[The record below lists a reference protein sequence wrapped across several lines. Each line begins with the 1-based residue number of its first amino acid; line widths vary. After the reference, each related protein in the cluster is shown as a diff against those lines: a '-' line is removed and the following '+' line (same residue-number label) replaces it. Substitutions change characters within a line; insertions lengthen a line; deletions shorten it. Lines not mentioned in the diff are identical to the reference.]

1 MNLKEIEELDTQLIE
16 LQRLIEDNNKSLDL
30 KGNKLTFS
38 IDGYS
43 TDVIINSPT
52 LIKENYN
59 YPAIINLHGGGFIA
73 GAAPNIDSYCQM
85 LADKLDVIV
94 INLDYKLYPEV
105 KYPYFTEE
113 LKRTLKYVRTNA
125 KDLKINP
132 NMIGACGFS
141 AGGTI
146 VFGTEVELIKGN
158 DSFDFL
164 IGIYPMVSGRPEDV
178 EKDSLYPAVDDMMG
192 KAMLLAMNGYEN
204 VDSCS
209 ALLAD
214 DSILEKFPY
223 TLIVTCGKDSLGTM
237 GRRFV
242 DRLSEN
248 KCRVISK
255 TYENAFHGFIEVNRE
270 DFNTPDSRK
279 TDEQMSLTKAA
290 EQYICDELLNLLKKE
305 EGN

>member
-1 MNLKEIEELDTQLIE
+1 MDLGEIKELKAQIIE
-16 LQRLIEDNNKSLDL
+16 LQRLTVENNKNLVL
-30 KGNKLTFS
+30 KGKKLTFS
-38 IDGYS
+38 LDGYR
-43 TDVIINSPT
+43 TNVIINYPIH
-52 LIKENYN
+52 LKDNYY

-73 GAAPNIDSYCQM
+73 GAAANIDSYCQM
-85 LADKLDVIV
+85 LADKLNVVV

-113 LKRTLKYVRTNA
+113 LKRTLKYVRINA
-125 KDLKINP
+125 NELKIAP

-146 VFGTEVELIKGN
+146 VFGTEVELIKNN

-164 IGIYPMVSGRPEDV
+164 LGIYPMVSGRPGDV
-178 EKDSLYPAVDDMMG
+178 EKESLYPAVDEMMG
-192 KAMLLAMNGYEN
+192 KAMHLAMNGYEN
-204 VDSCS
+204 VESCS

-214 DSILEKFPY
+214 DNIIKKFPY
-223 TLIVTCGKDSLGTM
+223 TLIITCGKDSLGTM

-242 DRLSEN
+242 DKLTKN
-248 KCRVISK
+248 NCHVISK

-270 DFNTPDSRK
+270 DFNTPDNRK
-279 TDEQMSLTKAA
+279 TDEQMNLTKAA

-305 EGN
+305 EIN